1 MTLLEDAALEP
12 VRELGLDEINLS
24 EQSFWE
30 LSEETREGAFAT
42 LREQRPVA
50 WFEAPDVGD
59 IPGLEAGSGY
69 WALTRHADVLEAS
82 RNPELFSSDSS
93 RGGTQ
98 MIDLPAEYSEFF
110 TSMIS
115 MDDPRH
121 ARLRGLISAGFTP
134 RMLGRIEQAVER
146 AAREV
151 VDSVIEKGECDFVLD
166 VASPFPLMIICDM
179 MGIPRS
185 QLDFVFDR
193 SNIILGAGDPD
204 YVADVQDM
212 VVAQLTAGAELAQL
226 MEELRTERI
235 ARPTDDITSVLVNAE
250 VDGERLTA
258 QELSSFFVL
267 LAVAGNETTRTAIS
281 QGFKALHDN
290 PDQKRLWMDDF
301 DGLNATAIEEIVRW
315 ATPVIH
321 FRRTVTR
328 DTVIGG
334 QAVKEGDKVVMWY
347 NSANRDEDVFE
358 RPFDFDLARS
368 PNEHLGFGGP
378 GPHFCLGA
386 TLARR
391 EITVLFR
398 ELFSRMPDIRP
409 TGDPDRLLSF
419 FIHGLKRMPAEFTP
433 GALSAS

>member
-1 MTLLEDAALEP
+1 VTLLEDAALEP

-98 MIDLPAEYSEFF
+98 IIDLPAEYSEFF

-235 ARPTDDITSVLVNAE
+235 AKPTDDITSVLVNAE
-250 VDGERLTA
+250 VDSERLTA

-386 TLARR
+386 NLARR

-419 FIHGLKRMPAEFTP
+419 FINGLKRMPAEFTP